1 MKIARLVLLVVLGS
15 CGSKAAPPTTT
26 SNARPADKAVS
37 PTGGGPYDYRTWTAK
52 LDDPQQSERAV
63 TEIEQL
69 GNPGA
74 IAALGDAWRAGGR
87 PVRMLQV
94 IVSLARPLTAA
105 DAKAQFLTDYEATG
119 RPASWQVA
127 MPFLVDAVANVDS
140 ANPRSVDSAIKAAD
154 AIGESRDPAGIDA
167 LVKIATVPP
176 MKKLIAAQVGAIR
189 ALGVF
194 TNEKKRAG
202 VALMKLIDREPPA
215 HPRTASSP
223 ADARELEE
231 RFGLFLAF
239 TGAAINAVGE
249 LRFAPAAKVLV
260 LSMYRTP
267 ELFVQ
272 IRRAL
277 VTTGPA
283 TKAELQSILRGT
295 HTAVNDL
302 IAKNRLDRYCGDDG
316 KAATC
321 LPVSARDFYAAV
333 SLGDFY
339 DAASTPDLLA
349 ALAKPALPVYY
360 IDDQPSPYTQYN
372 AIFDALRKLGAADAA
387 APVRALWTSTKTDLS
402 TRILAVS
409 AYPFLA
415 RDQAGVEELGAIA
428 ADNTA
433 DDSLRQE
440 AATAFARLSTSTK
453 SIEILTKLAG
463 KYFKAAAD
471 KKKAAE
477 GKPKR
482 DADAADKALDA
493 KKVSLDKAKTDLL
506 AVTNDASKTADEI
519 RRATDAV
526 RKLEDAYKEAKKK
539 HREAVAPFKQLDSA
553 SKAYRG
559 YARVFQTHIARIE
572 IAIRCKQDLTC
583 FGSTLALTPDVSPR
597 YLAPHLAPY
606 IKDIDTWT
614 RDEMAGLVEATIE
627 RAMLEI
633 GKRGDAAS
641 GWTDA
646 LLGAANSD
654 VRLIRQ
660 SVLLA
665 LPKIAKI
672 PCTICEEKL
681 DAAIK
686 AGEGKTAL
694 GDLNIE
700 TAMVRNYFSWAGRTA
715 GP

>member
-1 MKIARLVLLVVLGS
+1 MKIAQLVLLVVLGA
-15 CGSKAAPPTTT
+15 CASKQPTPPTTT
-26 SNARPADKAVS
+26 SNARPADKAPS
-37 PTGGGPYDYRTWTAK
+37 PTEGGPYDYRTWTAK
-52 LDDPQQSERAV
+52 LDDPNESERAV
-63 TEIEQL
+63 TELEQL
-69 GNPGA
+69 GDPGA
-74 IAALGDAWRAGGR
+74 ISALGEAWRAQGR

-94 IVSLARPLTAA
+94 IVSVARPLTAA
-105 DAKAQFLTDYEATG
+105 EAKAQFLTSFEKTG
-119 RPASWQVA
+119 RAAHWSAA
-127 MPFLVDAVANVDS
+127 MPFLVDAIEQLDV
-140 ANPRSVDSAIKAAD
+140 ANPRSVDAAIKAAD
-154 AIGESRDPAGIDA
+154 AIGESHDPSGLDA
-167 LVKIATVPP
+167 LVRIASLRPLKQ
-176 MKKLIAAQVGAIR
+176 MIAAQVAAIR
-189 ALGVF
+189 ALGTF
-194 TNEKKRAG
+194 SNEKKRAG
-202 VALMKLIDREPPA
+202 IALMKIIDREPPP
-215 HPRTASSP
+215 HPRNARSP
-223 ADARELEE
+223 AEARELEE
-231 RFGLFLAF
+231 LFGLFLAQS
-239 TGAAINAVGE
+239 GAAINAVGE

-277 VTTGPA
+277 VTTGPG
-283 TKAELQSILRGT
+283 TKEQLRAILAGK
-295 HTAVNDL
+295 HTEVNDL
-302 IAKNRLDRYCGDDG
+302 IAKGRLDQYCGDQG
-316 KAATC
+316 NSKC
-321 LPVSARDFYAAV
+321 VPVSARDFYAAV

-349 ALAKPALPVYY
+349 ALAKPPLPVYY
-360 IDDQPSPYTQYN
+360 MDDQPSPYTQHN

-387 APVRALWTSTKTDLS
+387 VPVRALWTSEKTDLS

-415 RDQAGVEELGAIA
+415 RDQVGVDELGAIA

-440 AATAFARLSTSTK
+440 AATALARLSTSTK
-453 SIEILTKLAG
+453 SIDLLTKLAD

-471 KKKAAE
+471 KKRAAE

-493 KKVSLDKAKTDLL
+493 KKTSLDKAKTDLL

-519 RRATDAV
+519 RRATDSV
-526 RKLEDAYKEAKKK
+526 RKLEDGYKEAKKK
-539 HREAVAPFKQLDSA
+539 HREAVAPFKQLDSM
-553 SKAYRG
+553 SKAYKG
-559 YARVFQTHIARIE
+559 FARMFQTHVARIE

-614 RDEMAGLVEATIE
+614 QEEVAGLVEATIE

-633 GKRGDAAS
+633 GKRGAAAS

-646 LLGAANSD
+646 LLGAASSD

-672 PCTICEEKL
+672 PCDLCEQKL
-681 DAAIK
+681 GAAIK
-686 AGEGKTAL
+686 AGEGKTTL

-700 TAMVRNYFSWAGRTA
+700 TAMVRNYFSWAGRTV